1 MSAESSNSVFLC
13 FGHGV
18 HVEACGPSWQE
29 DCFEQG
35 AVQVESWWRAQTI
48 PSFISR
54 MEHVLRLHG
63 SSWNEYCFE
72 QAAVL
77 AEASKNTF
85 LCFEYGALRG
95 RVEAYRT
102 NIVSDKGPVLWVT
115 LVSVDTCW
123 SRTLVGIDS
132 KQLSCRILLFWGLK
146 VDVDMR

>member
-1 MSAESSNSVFLC
+1 MINVLTDLPVRIATIGLH
-13 FGHGV
+13 FG
-18 HVEACGPSWQE
+18 EARFQYVG
-29 DCFEQG
+29 F
-35 AVQVESWWRAQTI
+35 
-48 PSFISR
+48 F
-54 MEHVLRLHG
+54 
-63 SSWNEYCFE
+63 
-72 QAAVL
+72 AALKVRT
-77 AEASKNTF
+77 AIANTF